1 MDHLLEV
8 FDAWP
13 HLLKARQALG
23 LEKWEKLSY
32 MADQLKGK
40 KASDITFTTCYPGQ
54 EGQKK
59 RLGSVEGNMHFLMGY
74 ANPAFHVAA
83 YHWSVVDPNL
93 SPEDALKL
101 HHLKG
106 HPSRVE
112 FWEASGLEMTDEGDL
127 LDGQPH
133 SEVADI
139 REMYRVAQARK
150 AESITVTS
158 GTGIYTAI
166 PSEGIVYGVHN
177 DHAYAWEMVRDSF
190 FAAANEELAEKMN
203 EAAAERELIEESLY
217 KSRGSVVPISEQ
229 LKHVAHYYADEE
241 FDSSVYPL
249 VKSHFPVPGSI
260 IPLASETTG
269 ESIYGIITKSSV
281 DFYNRHGQPVNVAIF
296 DLPVSSIDLN
306 RDGNTYA
313 SVVKSLGTEYLNLPN
328 LEEFVS
334 EDE

>member
-23 LEKWEKLSY
+23 LEKWEKLAY

-83 YHWSVVDPNL
+83 YHWSIVDPNL
-93 SPEDALKL
+93 SPEEALKL

-106 HPSRVE
+106 HPSRPE
-112 FWEASGLEMTDEGDL
+112 FWESSEMDMEDEGDL
-127 LDGQPH
+127 IDGQPH
-133 SEVADI
+133 PEVADI
-139 REMYRVAQARK
+139 REMFKVAQARK

-158 GTGIYTAI
+158 GIGIYTAI
-166 PSEGIVYGVHN
+166 PSEGVVYGVHN
-177 DHAYAWEMVRDSF
+177 DHTYAWGMVQNSF
-190 FAAANEELAEKMN
+190 FAAANPELTEKMN
-203 EAAAERELIEESLY
+203 EAAEARELVEESLY
-217 KSRGSVVPISEQ
+217 KSEGSAVPEQ
-229 LKHVAHYYADEE
+229 IKHVAHYYANED

-260 IPLASETTG
+260 VPLVSEASG
-269 ESIYGIITKSSV
+269 ESLFGIITKSSV
-281 DFYNRHGQPVNVAIF
+281 DFYNRHGQPVNIEIF
-296 DLPVSSIDLN
+296 DLPVASIDLS
-306 RDGNTYA
+306 REGNTYA
-313 SVVKSLGTEYLNLPN
+313 SVVKSFGSEYLNLPN

-334 EDE
+334 DDE